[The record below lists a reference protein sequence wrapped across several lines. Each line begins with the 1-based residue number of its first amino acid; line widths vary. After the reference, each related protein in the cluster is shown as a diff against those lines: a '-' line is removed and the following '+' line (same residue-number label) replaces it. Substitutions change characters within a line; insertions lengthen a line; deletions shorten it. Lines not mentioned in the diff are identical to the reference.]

1 MLIEEIISG
10 MISGAMY
17 GLISSVFIILLS
29 VIFKYFTG
37 ESFPWFLSVAVGL
50 GIVGISGGLLA
61 LLDEPTPLSV
71 ARIMVASMILVL
83 ATNEGNKLGS
93 RLPRKQISLLSSLR
107 ALGRENLTTIRI
119 PDEQDIN
126 DIPGKPRV
134 GIGVKRRLAG
144 TEFLLPAD
152 LSREELENRIKRRLL
167 ADWRLGDT
175 ELETDQRGRLT
186 YLAVSALK
194 HGLSGSLREGSLAL
208 PMKYD
213 AAPAG
218 LAPGDLV
225 RVYSGSELLMDS
237 AEVKG
242 VDEDNRTVTLVLKAE
257 DLQNC
262 VDKEATRVVAL
273 PRAKRGMLVEE
284 IMTREM
290 CTVTPDTSLRE
301 AISLMNERRVGSV
314 VVTENGRAVGILTDR
329 DVLQR
334 VVKGR
339 LNTKSKVEDVMSEPV
354 VEIPPDLPVDEA
366 VTVMRTRNV
375 KNLPVT
381 SRGRLVGMI
390 TSDDI
395 SRATSVVT

>member
-1 MLIEEIISG
+1 MLIEEIVSG
-10 MISGAMY
+10 VVSGVMY
-17 GLISSVFIILLS
+17 GLISSVFVILLS
-29 VIFKYFTG
+29 MIFKYFTG
-37 ESFPWFLSVAVGL
+37 ESFPWFLSVGVGL

-83 ATNEGNKLGS
+83 ATNEGNRLGS
-93 RLPRKQISLLSSLR
+93 RLPRKRISLLSSLR
-107 ALGRENLTTIRI
+107 ALGRGSLTTIRI
-119 PDEQDIN
+119 SDEQDI
-126 DIPGKPRV
+126 DDVPGKPRV

-152 LSREELENRIKRRLL
+152 LPREELGNRIKRRLL
-167 ADWRLGDT
+167 ADWRLGDA
-175 ELETDQRGRLT
+175 ELELDQRGKLT
-186 YLAVSALK
+186 YLAVSALEY
-194 HGLSGSLREGSLAL
+194 GLSGSLREGSLAF

-213 AAPAG
+213 AVPAG

-225 RVYSGSELLMDS
+225 RVYSGSDLLIDS
-237 AEVKG
+237 VEVKG
-242 VDEDNRTVTLVLKAE
+242 VDEDNKTITLVLKSG

-262 VDKEATRVVAL
+262 IDKEVTRVVAL
-273 PRAKRGMLVEE
+273 PRTKRGMLVEE

-290 CTVTPDTSLRE
+290 CTVRPDTNLRE

-314 VVTENGRAVGILTDR
+314 VVTENDRAIGILTDR

-339 LNTKSKVEDVMSEPV
+339 LETRSKVGDVMSEPV
-354 VEIPPDLPVDEA
+354 VEIPPDLSVDEA
-366 VTVMRTRNV
+366 LTVMRTRNV